1 MLQPFVL
8 RHYFLFKQFISAN
21 TGGLLGLFMG
31 FSFLSAIE
39 VIYFISLR
47 LWCATLKKNKVTDE
61 KKQLVQ

>member
-1 MLQPFVL
+1 MIIVFV
-8 RHYFLFKQFISAN
+8 SAN

-47 LWCATLKKNKVTDE
+47 LWCAVSKKNKITDGPNHHN
-61 KKQLVQ
+61 

>member
-1 MLQPFVL
+1 MIFV
-8 RHYFLFKQFISAN
+8 FVSAN

-47 LWCATLKKNKVTDE
+47 LWCAMSKKKKITDGPNH
-61 KKQLVQ
+61 QN